1 MEALLNVGDVAE
13 LLGVTK
19 QRIYAWRHNGRKGP
33 PAIQLEGH
41 LLRYRPEDLEAY
53 LAAQRDGDSQR
64 GTAGGSIRSATARK
78 RADGD
83 R

>member
-1 MEALLNVGDVAE
+1 M
-13 LLGVTK
+13 
-19 QRIYAWRHNGRKGP
+19 
-33 PAIQLEGH
+33 
-41 LLRYRPEDLEAY
+41 LRYRPEDLETY